1 MRFTKQYLQVFHAM
15 PAVIKEINVM
25 KHCTSLML
33 PNTTI
38 VGCAST
44 LVQCYKA
51 F

>member
-25 KHCTSLML
+25 KQGKSLML
-33 PNTTI
+33 PNTTV
-38 VGCAST
+38 VGRAST
-44 LVQCYKA
+44 LGQCYKT